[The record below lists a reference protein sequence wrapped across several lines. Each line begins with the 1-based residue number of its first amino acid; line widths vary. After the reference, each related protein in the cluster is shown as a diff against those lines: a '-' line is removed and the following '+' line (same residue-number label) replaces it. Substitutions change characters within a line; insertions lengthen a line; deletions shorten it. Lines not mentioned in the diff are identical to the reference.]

1 MRPTY
6 FREANDV
13 LKAPE
18 GQEDYVVDL
27 PIFRNAQAQTV
38 TSLWMPSDEEREIIA
53 NGGGVVFTAWGQTHP
68 PVAIGA
74 AVVEYP
80 QIEED

>member
-1 MRPTY
+1 MRPTQ

-18 GQEDYVVDL
+18 GHEDYVDDL
-27 PIFRNAQAQTV
+27 PIFRNAQANTV

-53 NGGGVVFTAWGQTHP
+53 KGGGVVFTSWGQTHP

-74 AVVEYP
+74 AEVHYP
-80 QIEED
+80 KIEED

>member
-1 MRPTY
+1 MRPTN

-27 PIFRNAQAQTV
+27 PVFRNAHVGTV
-38 TSLWMPSDEEREIIA
+38 SSLWMPTDEERKIIA
-53 NGGGVVFTAWGQTHP
+53 EGGGVVLTAWGKTHP

-74 AVVEYP
+74 AVVDYP
-80 QIEED
+80 DAQDP